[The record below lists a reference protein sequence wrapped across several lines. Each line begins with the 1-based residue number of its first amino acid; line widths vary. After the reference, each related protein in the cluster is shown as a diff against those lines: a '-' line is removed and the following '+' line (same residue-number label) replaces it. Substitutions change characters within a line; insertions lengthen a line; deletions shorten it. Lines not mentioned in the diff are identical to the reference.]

1 MYSSPAVLNYDF
13 RLNIEVCGKSREI
26 CDSEREVRS
35 ALARRRGCEVTLSA
49 ESGEDEAARVVHVRC
64 SVIAQQV
71 TRVCAA
77 HSCSVT
83 PRPRTTMKKSVYE
96 PDPALTRKAYVRG
109 MQQYHDLHRK
119 STEDPA
125 SFWSDIAS
133 QFHWEVP
140 YDVNN
145 FCSYNFDLDEGPIS
159 IKWMEGAKTN
169 ICYNLLDRN
178 IQNGMGDKIAFY
190 W

>member
-13 RLNIEVCGKSREI
+13 RLHIEVCGKSREI

-96 PDPALTRKAYVRG
+96 PDPALTRRAYVRG

>member
-1 MYSSPAVLNYDF
+1 MFSGLEVLNYNF
-13 RLNIEVCGKSREI
+13 RLLIEVCGKSREI
-26 CDSEREVRS
+26 CDSERDVRL
-35 ALARRRGCEVTLSA
+35 ALARRRACEVTLSA
-49 ESGEDEAARVVHVRC
+49 ESGEDEAARVVHVQC

-96 PDPALTRKAYVRG
+96 PDPAMTRKAYVRG

-119 STEDPA
+119 STEEPS